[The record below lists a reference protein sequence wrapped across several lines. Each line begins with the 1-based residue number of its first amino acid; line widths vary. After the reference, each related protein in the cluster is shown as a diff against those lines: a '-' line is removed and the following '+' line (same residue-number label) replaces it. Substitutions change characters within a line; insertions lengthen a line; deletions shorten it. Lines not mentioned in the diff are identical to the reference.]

1 MSEEQKARAAD
12 EHPSRGQDDGS
23 GGMNTGVAVIGF
35 VLCFVAGAGLMWGVD
50 AHNGVAKRGDIT
62 SDSAS
67 GGTWSDA
74 DSPVAIDSKDPMW
87 GKRDAPVTIVQFS
100 DFQCPFCS
108 RVEPTMTQ
116 VRETYGDKV
125 RIIWK
130 NEPLPFHPNAKPAA
144 EAAVGVFQTA
154 GNDAF
159 WKFHDTAFK
168 NQSALS
174 PDSYIKWATEAG
186 VKDIAKFKADLDAH
200 KFADKVEKDNAEGKS
215 IGANGT
221 PAFFINGVSLSGAQP
236 FDKFKTIID
245 QELAKA
251 QAKIAAGTPKDKVYV
266 AMSQDNKKNAPAQPA
281 ADEGPKDDTTTV
293 FKVPIEGSPATWAT
307 DKPLVTIVEFSDFQC
322 PFCKRVEDSVKK
334 IHDDYGDK
342 VRLVWKNKPLPFHNR
357 AEPAAELAMEALAEK
372 GNKGFWAAHDALFD
386 SQPKLED
393 ADLAAVATKIGIDP
407 KKVADAIAIHKYKK
421 AIDADN
427 ATGDDFKVTGTPA
440 FFINGRNLVGAQPY
454 DKFKAIIDDELTKA
468 NALVA
473 KGTAA
478 KDVYAQLTMN
488 GKGPGAAEMKPMPS
502 ITGAPWRGNKSTNV
516 TIVEFSDFQC
526 PFCKRVEDSTNKI
539 MQDYGDKVHFVW
551 RNMPLPMHPD
561 APLAAQASM
570 EAYKQKGSDAFWKM
584 HDLLYANQPSG
595 QSQDGLKR
603 PALESYA
610 QQLGLDMTKFKAALD
625 SQAHKAEVDAD
636 AKMGNDEG
644 ISGTPAFIIGNGKQG
659 TPGYF
664 INGAQPYDSF
674 KKLIDKAIAE
684 SAK

>member
-1 MSEEQKARAAD
+1 MSKDYNESE
-12 EHPSRGQDDGS
+12 
-23 GGMNTGVAVIGF
+23 GGGINVGVAVVGF
-35 VLCFVAGAGLMWGVD
+35 ILCFLSGAGIMWGID
-50 AHNGVAKRGDIT
+50 ARHPNAAGTTADN
-62 SDSAS
+62 AA
-67 GGTWSDA
+67 GGWSDE
-74 DSPVAIDSKDPMW
+74 DSPIPISSKNPVW
-87 GKRDAPVTIVQFS
+87 GNRSAPVTIVQFS
-100 DFQCPFCS
+100 DFQCPYCS
-108 RVEPTMTQ
+108 KVEPSIDQ
-116 VRETYGDKV
+116 LKAAYGPDKI
-125 RIIWK
+125 RIVWVNK
-130 NEPLPFHPNAKPAA
+130 PLPFHPNAKPAA
-144 EAAVGVFQTA
+144 EAAMGVFA
-154 GNDAF
+154 LKGSDGF

-407 KKVADAIAIHKYKK
+407 KKVADAIATHKYKK